1 MNRNSMKGKTGFNR
15 ILGAVLYSKN
25 GYLSAWKDEAA
36 FRQIIFLSIIGFIG
50 ALFVSDSKQ
59 DFFILIVPIVICI
72 IVELLNSAIE
82 NTVDRIS
89 IEFDDLAK
97 KAKDMASA
105 AQMTAQVFLF
115 GTWFVF
121 LFF

>member
-1 MNRNSMKGKTGFNR
+1 MDRNSLKGKTGLQR
-15 ILGAVLYSKN
+15 ILSAVLYSKD
-25 GYLSAWKDEAA
+25 GYVSAWKDESA
-36 FRQIIFLSIIGFIG
+36 FRQIIFLSIIGFI
-50 ALFVSDSKQ
+50 AAFFISNSKH
-59 DFFILIVPIVICI
+59 DFFILVVPIVICI

-89 IEFDDLAK
+89 IEFDDFAK

-105 AQMTAQVFLF
+105 AQMTAQLFLF
-115 GTWFVF
+115 GTWFFF